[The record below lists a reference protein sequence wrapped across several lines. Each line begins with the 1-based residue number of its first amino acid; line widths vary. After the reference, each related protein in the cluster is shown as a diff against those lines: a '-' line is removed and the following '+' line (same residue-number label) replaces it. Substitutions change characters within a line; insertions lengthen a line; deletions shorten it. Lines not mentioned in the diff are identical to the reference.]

1 MAEVIVNK
9 IVALARRWNGSR
21 RARHRIKAGR
31 TGELRLRNIP
41 PLVYDAAG
49 RFRRFCLN
57 HTSLTFFKGRLRT
70 GLPVAAWIAL
80 RTAGETTEM
89 VGSPIPPQ
97 KS

>member
-1 MAEVIVNK
+1 MSTTSRVGTAQGGKDGRAAPLNK
-9 IVALARRWNGSR
+9 NPAARLQ
-21 RARHRIKAGR
+21 H
-31 TGELRLRNIP
+31 
-41 PLVYDAAG
+41 AAG
-49 RFRRFCLN
+49 RFRSSLN